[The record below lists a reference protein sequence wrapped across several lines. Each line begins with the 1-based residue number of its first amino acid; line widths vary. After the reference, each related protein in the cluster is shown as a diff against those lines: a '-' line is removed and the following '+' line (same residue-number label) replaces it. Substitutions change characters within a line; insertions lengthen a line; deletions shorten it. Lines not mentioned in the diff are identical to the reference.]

1 MKTDKNTIARWSG
14 VRYVT
19 NGKDVLNILQAWI
32 IPLLKHIKLTEG
44 AKILEWGIGSA
55 KWSAAFALLG
65 YEVYGMDFSKDRI
78 EQAKK
83 NFPNIKINYILE
95 DVKQLKETEQ
105 YSLVFSEGVL
115 EHFIDNNERHRV
127 LLNLHASLKSG
138 GYILVIVPYKSEEGD
153 ELNYTKAKLKRGLT
167 AANFKTQ
174 NMFLKSF
181 LSGDGKTIRVML
193 GVIGKK

>member
-1 MKTDKNTIARWSG
+1 MKIDKNTANRWSG
-14 VRYVT
+14 GGYIANWR
-19 NGKDVLNILQAWI
+19 DVMMVLQDWI
-32 IPLLKHIKLTEG
+32 IPILNIVKLKEG

-55 KWSAAFALLG
+55 KWSAGFALLG

-83 NFPNIKINYILE
+83 NFKNIKINYILE
-95 DVKQLKETEQ
+95 DVKQLKERER

>member
-65 YEVYGMDFSKDRI
+65 YEVYGMDFSMDRI
-78 EQAKK
+78 EQAKR

-95 DVKQLKETEQ
+95 DVKQLKERER

-138 GYILVIVPYKSEEGD
+138 GYILVIVPYKSEEED
-153 ELNYTKAKLKRGLT
+153 ELNFTKAKLKRELK
-167 AANFKTQ
+167 AAKFKIQ
-174 NMFLKSF
+174 NIFLKSF
-181 LSGDGKTIRVML
+181 ISGDGKTIRVML
-193 GVIGKK
+193 GMIGEK

>member
-1 MKTDKNTIARWSG
+1 MKTDKNTITRWGG
-14 VRYVT
+14 VRYVA
-19 NGKDVLNILQAWI
+19 NWGDVINILQGWI
-32 IPLLKHIKLTEG
+32 IPLFKNIELKEG
-44 AKILEWGIGSA
+44 AKILEWGMGSA

-78 EQAKK
+78 EQAKR

-115 EHFIDNNERHRV
+115 EHFIGDNERHRV
-127 LLNLHASLKSG
+127 LLNLYTSLKSG
-138 GYILVIVPYKSEEGD
+138 GYILVIVPYKREEED
-153 ELNYTKAKLKRGLT
+153 ELNYTKAKLKRELK
-167 AANFKTQ
+167 AAGFKIQ

-181 LSGDGKTIRVML
+181 ISSDGKTIRVMI
-193 GVIGKK
+193 GVIGEK